1 MISADLLEM
10 LRCPMDPRHTRLD
23 GTEEALVCQRCR
35 VRFPIK
41 EGIPC
46 LLIEE
51 AELPPGCPRVA
62 DLPCQ
67 QRDAKP

>member
-1 MISADLLEM
+1 MEK
-10 LRCPMDPRHTRLD
+10 LRCPMDPRRTRLD
-23 GTEEALVCQRCR
+23 ETEAALVCQRCR

-51 AELPPGCPRVA
+51 AELPPGCTVVA
-62 DLPCQ
+62 SLPCQ
-67 QRDAKP
+67 REIKA

>member
-23 GTEEALVCQRCR
+23 ATEGALICQRCR